1 MAINTIQYAALFQQ
15 KLDEQITALSTSGWM
30 EANAGQVKYTGGK
43 EIKVPSI
50 STSGLGDYDR
60 DNGFVQGSVNLSYET
75 LTMTQDRGRTFS
87 LDAMEVDE
95 SGFLANATAVM
106 GEFQRT
112 QVIPEIDAYRY
123 SKLYAIAKAGNRL
136 STDYTPAKATML
148 DALRADIAAI
158 QDEIGEDV
166 GLVISLS
173 GKAAAILDTVSDVSK
188 FISVADFRQGNMNFK
203 VKTLDEV
210 PIRRVPSARMKSAY
224 IFNDGT
230 TSEQTQGGF
239 KPDTSAAQINWII
252 CAQTA
257 PIAVS
262 KTDKMRIFA
271 PDVNQAKDAWKIDYR
286 KFHDLWYTKNKLST
300 LMVNAQPKG

>member
-1 MAINTIQYAALFQQ
+1 MA
-15 KLDEQITALSTSGWM
+15 SS
-30 EANAGQVKYTGGK
+30 
-43 EIKVPSI
+43 
-50 STSGLGDYDR
+50 
-60 DNGFVQGSVNLSYET
+60 
-75 LTMTQDRGRTFS
+75 
-87 LDAMEVDE
+87 
-95 SGFLANATAVM
+95 AVM

-188 FISVADFRQGNMNFK
+188 FISVADFKQGSMNFK